1 MVHRRCKS
9 DAIFLQGKAEWF
21 VSECR
26 KFIPSDKEP
35 MGMEL
40 AQWTCPCPFFQR
52 SYIGCQHLL
61 GKLTTE
67 DARTF
72 PDVIENNPLVSID
85 EDYIRKLNCGNES
98 TLEQN
103 QRAQIQLT
111 LSILANKIKGL
122 NECDLAEASQQVR
135 CLEMWMASKEK
146 RQEKQ
151 GSSPKC
157 KRILF
162 GATRSGK
169 QHKSKCNEYL
179 GSHVLVTCY

>member
-122 NECDLAEASQQVR
+122 NECDLAEASKFVAWKCGWQAKKNAKKSREALQSANEF
-135 CLEMWMASKEK
+135 CLGQPEVENNISQNVMN
-146 RQEKQ
+146 
-151 GSSPKC
+151 
-157 KRILF
+157 I
-162 GATRSGK
+162 
-169 QHKSKCNEYL
+169 
-179 GSHVLVTCY
+179 